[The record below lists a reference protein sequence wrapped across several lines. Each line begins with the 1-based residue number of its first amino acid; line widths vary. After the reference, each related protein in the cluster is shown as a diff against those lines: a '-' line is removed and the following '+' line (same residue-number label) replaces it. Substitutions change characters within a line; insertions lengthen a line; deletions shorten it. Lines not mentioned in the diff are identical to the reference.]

1 MASGYNVKLNLN
13 ISVVG
18 ASNAQR
24 EIASLTNQLGNME
37 SRAGALLRNPNLNP
51 TSATAINNALSS
63 VGVAKVAYANAD
75 RGIRSEVEQARR
87 LLASDDVASITR
99 RVRGSD
105 RQISPL
111 SVAGALP
118 TISSMRGLQGFAR
131 AVQEVRESMKAEGTS
146 MTKREA
152 ESYVTRA
159 IITQDSTAL
168 RPGTYNK
175 LVTGATAAQ
184 DMIRAVMTDEQKTS
198 YDQHLDKVRGQYG
211 VKNQA
216 VQDLGRAGNQLNKT
230 VNDVQKGFTDVA
242 KRAANLGQEIND
254 ELISMVTRI
263 KEVDAELKK
272 AEAALRREQKKYG
285 FTSASTMDNYRSL
298 INERSVMSDTAR
310 GLAIDNGMGG
320 DPYIASVIN
329 PIRTGDV
336 LGRHTQ
342 NLDSMQGASDRY
354 RNQSF
359 KINTSSAV
367 AAFGENAGR
376 FLARSS
382 RNRNR
387 IDAWNAEYIAAE
399 QRGDWEAMAR
409 WNQKIQRASGAVI
422 ETARR
427 AREFDYSGDDK
438 FDSIAR
444 QAIADNLGESRMSGF
459 ESAALINA
467 SRRTG
472 NIGRTREAQLRQTHA
487 MDVISSP
494 ESINAVSNAYGFLTS
509 DLNRMS
515 PSELSKYESKM
526 LQLRQH
532 AHHLASNRNLPGT
545 EVATRR
551 FLDTVRASVG
561 QNVDFNV
568 ESIDDFLG
576 LTDTGLS
583 RIRSARG
590 SVYRPD
596 SPMNAVLYAM
606 TGGEGGGR
614 GAYGR
619 RNNTLFNKFNQ
630 NVTSF
635 SGMAG
640 LSLYG
645 LGSIGLATA
654 LSRVTIQGAGEAEGM
669 KNILA
674 GLLNSSY
681 NYVDTSGTS
690 LSPARA
696 FEQSAFRA
704 ENLYGRVR
712 ESAVKSVLTTQ
723 EMFDYVLSGSP
734 MLMKKGLS
742 FDESMPI
749 IDSIAS
755 VGKSMG
761 YQAPAIMS
769 DIRDLAMGT
778 VTTRSQVLRTLGIES
793 EGLRAA
799 MSGGSQG
806 LKEYFQSKIAPFQGA
821 LDRVQDTP
829 LGRISRFQDLTQQ
842 IGIQAGQGMLSGGFL
857 DSLERIYERLKQLEA
872 DGTFE
877 KAGNAMGKFIEALTN
892 TALSIT
898 NNPIFQ
904 NMASNPVT
912 AMGAAFGTYIAG
924 SVYANSVRSR
934 ISNPFDA
941 EEAARTPGRFPRNP
955 GFGEHMFFGTLLS
968 DTWGG
973 ALPDSNG
980 YRRPTLTQRAK
991 GWVAKTLAQPI
1002 RGQDGEDYP
1011 ITRGEAIGNG
1021 VRRSAGVLAAI
1032 WGGLELFG
1040 DTIAGTRG
1048 PEAYQS
1054 LVEGNNRNIDRGFGA
1069 FMTAMRNPSAV
1080 KEYTSLNRRLM
1091 ATEAGTLLAEEFLGP
1106 ELRLGNRGEQVTME
1120 PLLAAAMASMLQQGD
1135 VVGNLTSSPRVEG
1148 ASATQLARVK
1158 QMLSD
1163 NSDLQK
1169 YFAEEIRNRNLFKGV
1184 NTRGEIVA
1192 SATDISAFVSGRYGY
1207 AGTGLANNVT
1217 PWSRSSSG
1225 IDGVRSRFSQEIA
1238 MLERLNGGPLL
1249 NADQAT
1255 EQRRDFL
1262 KAQQNGTVQQFL
1274 TNYYLSRNPQ
1284 VKSDMDQGRMLF
1296 GQAATAQLGAYG
1308 VIDAQLSRQMGFVPT
1323 RSQGSL
1329 LSQQRAIGLAGIQNQ
1344 FLVGMS
1350 QEGANP
1356 TELVQKFLAQQEQ
1369 LEATYEQSM
1378 RAIVSERIAREEN
1391 VRAIKEQTQMTKLQ
1405 VESERAT
1412 FLASI
1417 MPGDTPEQ
1425 IRARSIA
1432 QAEAIDLSLNNN
1444 IAALGIQTAAES
1456 RALSNTDRI
1465 AGMSKSDLERA
1476 TGAGAVNLPDM
1487 EVGGL
1492 KVEFGQMNTAFGI
1505 EFAKASLQIKD
1516 ASLSFK
1522 DAFDQQRKA
1531 DEDLKA
1537 RTLEYIQATYNLGN
1551 QVKTLTD
1558 AVQALNGTLGGQTS
1572 AGTPQ
1577 TVQQWQRASGQVP
1590 SSNGNTGAGIVGLPS
1605 VIQGMAGN
1613 TATGSNSVTPGSYVD
1628 TVAGR
1633 IWVAGA
1639 PPQGSANAPKASDDG
1654 WMRPVHGGRVT
1665 SGFGPRTRP
1674 RQGAS
1679 RDHKGLDYG
1688 VPIGTSVHASRSG
1701 KVTFVG
1707 EKSGFG
1713 NTVVVDHGDGYTT
1726 LYAHLDSFD
1735 VKVGQQVGQGQVI
1748 ARSGNTGIST
1758 GPHLHVEVRK
1768 NGVQRDPSGYFNRN
1782 APKTEIRAAD
1792 RNVNNSGVSG
1802 SGSTTADYEALRKQQ
1817 EQLLRIQASQAFY
1830 STETA
1835 NASALEQTRLRDFSR
1850 ADAFNQIQ
1858 TGLLS
1863 GPTDPYGAQLSRRM
1877 AGLQTNRLQSQYAY
1891 EDQVRGI
1898 QSKFEEL
1905 KNSLTAKLS
1914 SGQISAQEASK
1925 QLRALG
1931 ALQDAEIRQ
1940 LQNTQLEIDREFAS
1954 GTASA
1959 QSRYQLQTSMF
1970 NAARSDTAT
1979 RYGITRGA
1987 VGLYG
1992 RDLERYNAT
2001 ANLREKLG
2009 IQERLEGEFGAIPS
2023 IMSQF
2028 VAGSLRKSNL
2038 QIAGNIANIEAGFDL
2053 RTVQDDL
2060 TRSLTMEGL
2069 DRRQDTTQR
2078 RIDSAQ
2084 RRFQA
2089 GVTGVYEGRGA
2100 ELQRLFGEELDAG
2113 LRNVP
2118 TMAQLQ
2124 SKYIT
2129 EETAKQRALGITDI
2143 DAGAIMN
2150 GLKESQGDFEQQ
2162 IKRGMIAALEDQE
2175 RKMNNPARIR
2185 QIRAAMMQDRIIGS
2199 ASEFGTGMM
2208 MNPMALVMGGQRT
2221 EMLTGLVSPYAQ
2233 EAFGNQVSRS
2243 AQLYALSQGRRLS
2256 SDQLRNLGL
2265 TRDQKGRYRNEQ
2277 GDLVNLDRM
2286 FRTQSGETL
2295 TQFGGNFLG
2304 NFLGQQVMGGD
2315 PASTNLGTQIGALA
2329 GPSVFGSTLGS
2340 FGGPVGAVV
2349 GGMLGGLFGRRRN
2362 PEDEE
2367 LRRWRDGVLRG
2378 ISNMDKSLRFQNDMW
2393 RAVRGEQLTGVASRF
2408 LGNRYNSSA
2417 SREASL
2423 GVA

>member
-51 TSATAINNALSS
+51 SSATAINNALSS
-63 VGVAKVAYANAD
+63 VGVAKVATMNAD
-75 RGIRSEVEQARR
+75 RGIRSETER
-87 LLASDDVASITR
+87 LRQYLTFT
-99 RVRGSD
+99 GSGAQK
-105 RQISPL
+105 RSRPALEEGGRSVNLTQI
-111 SVAGALP
+111 AGAIP
-118 TISSMRGLQGFAR
+118 TVSSLRGIEGFGR
-131 AVQEVRESMKAEGTS
+131 AVREVRESLRAEGTN

-152 ESYVTRA
+152 ESYVARA
-159 IITQDSTAL
+159 IITQDQTAL

-175 LVTGATAAQ
+175 LFNAVSAAQ
-184 DMIRAVMTDEQKTS
+184 DRVRGALGKDDSAQ
-198 YDQHLDKVRGQYG
+198 YDTYLSNVRGQYG

-387 IDAWNAEYIAAE
+387 IDAWTAEYIAAE

-427 AREFDYSGDDK
+427 AREYDYSGDDK

-444 QAIADNLGESRMSGF
+444 QAIADNLGESRMSAF

-799 MSGGSQG
+799 MAGGSQG

-973 ALPDSNG
+973 ALPDANG
-980 YRRPTLTQRAK
+980 RRRPNMMQSAR
-991 GWVAKTLAQPI
+991 GSVARFLAAPV

-1080 KEYTSLNRRLM
+1080 KNYTSLNRQLM

-1356 TELVQKFLAQQEQ
+1356 TELIQKFLAQQEQ

-1444 IAALGIQTAAES
+1444 IASLGIQTAAES

-1465 AGMSKSDLERA
+1465 AGMSRSDLEKA

-1531 DEDLKA
+1531 DEELQAK
-1537 RTLEYIQATYNLGN
+1537 TLEYIQATYNLGN

-1572 AGTPQ
+1572 VGPSITTGTPRNSDY
-1577 TVQQWQRASGQVP
+1577 VYVGNGVSVSIPHNPNSG
-1590 SSNGNTGAGIVGLPS
+1590 
-1605 VIQGMAGN
+1605 
-1613 TATGSNSVTPGSYVD
+1613 TPNVNYVD

-1633 IWVAGA
+1633 IYLDGGR
-1639 PPQGSANAPKASDDG
+1639 QQTSANAPKAADEG

-1665 SGFGPRTRP
+1665 SGFGPRRRP
-1674 RQGAS
+1674 TQGAS

-1707 EKSGFG
+1707 EQRGYG

-1748 ARSGNTGIST
+1748 ARSGNTGVST

-1792 RNVNNSGVSG
+1792 RNVSNSGVSG

-1877 AGLQTNRLQSQYAY
+1877 AGLQTNRLQAQYAY

-1914 SGQISAQEASK
+1914 SGQITAQEASK

-2124 SKYIT
+2124 SKYIA
-2129 EETAKQRALGITDI
+2129 EQQALGITD
-2143 DAGAIMN
+2143 AGSIMN
-2150 GLKESQGDFEQQ
+2150 GLRESQGDFEQQ

-2295 TQFGGNFLG
+2295 AQFGGNFLG